1 MKLSVIHCH
10 LFSQV
15 CHIDYYSWLKVILTI
30 ILVAFAPSIGTCT
43 HGDLKLVG
51 DDDCDEGLVEVCLNG
66 HWGTVNIEGWD
77 ANEATVVC
85 KQLGYYARG

>member
-1 MKLSVIHCH
+1 MVESRTYNNIGC
-10 LFSQV
+10 FCS
-15 CHIDYYSWLKVILTI
+15 
-30 ILVAFAPSIGTCT
+30 FNIGTCT